1 MDQLLSE
8 LNSLVSNLTNGQFAR
23 LVASGQNG
31 RLTEEEISEAIKTYP
46 GKMNYH
52 AADKDSVNVFYYSKS
67 DTSGIIE
74 YELYFDGIRS
84 DLTLSCEF
92 DLARAP
98 ILTIESI
105 HVL

>member
-8 LNSLVSNLTNGQFAR
+8 LNSLVSNLANGQFAR

-31 RLTEEEISEAIKTYP
+31 RLTEEEISEAITTYP

-52 AADKDSVNVFYYSKS
+52 AADKDSVNVIYYSKS

-74 YELYFDGIRS
+74 YEL
-84 DLTLSCEF
+84 
-92 DLARAP
+92 
-98 ILTIESI
+98 
-105 HVL
+105 

>member
-1 MDQLLSE
+1 MDQILSE
-8 LNSLVSNLTNGQFAR
+8 LNSLVSNLANGQFAR
-23 LVASGQNG
+23 IVASGQNG
-31 RLTEEEISEAIKTYP
+31 RLKEEEISEAIMTYP
-46 GKMNYH
+46 GRINYH
-52 AADKDSVNVFYYSKS
+52 AADKDSVNVIYYSKS

-98 ILTIESI
+98 VLTIENI